1 MPTFCACEHWILKSL
16 DLHFWTI
23 GLFLASVSHL
33 SHLAHLAHQ
42 RHSLLLKRNN
52 KHLNVSKMLKLLLF
66 LILIIQK
73 LIDVLLSLSQF
84 CSNFCSKLMNVHIKY
99 QEFGQIF

>member
-1 MPTFCACEHWILKSL
+1 MSTFCSREHWILETL
-16 DLHFWTI
+16 ALHFWTI
-23 GLFLASVSHL
+23 DLFLAGVS
-33 SHLAHLAHQ
+33 HLAHQ
-42 RHSLLLKRNN
+42 RHSLPIKRNN
-52 KHLNVSKMLKLLLF
+52 EHSNVSKMLKLLLF